1 VFSART
7 AGSDKENSVTDSVK
21 LLSLAVAVPEHVIA
35 QEEAAA
41 TAGRLFADR
50 FKDFRHLAQVFDNA
64 GIRKR
69 HAARPLAWF
78 EAPHGWQD
86 RMEAYAEVA
95 GDLFVETATKALRQA
110 GLQAQDVDCV
120 VTISSTG
127 FTTPSL
133 DARLAR
139 RMGFRPDIE
148 RVPVFGLGCAAGVSG
163 FAIAAGR
170 AGSRPGATVLFVA
183 IELCTLAFRLDE
195 LTRPNII
202 ATALFGD
209 GAAACVLR
217 AGESGMA
224 EVESTGE
231 HLFPDTL
238 DIMGWKIDDGGFGIV
253 LAQSLPPFA
262 ERELGPAVDGI
273 LARAN
278 LERRDIG
285 RFICHPGGTKV
296 VTAVESTLSIPP
308 GTLDHERAVL
318 ADYGNMSSPTILFVL
333 ERVLGAGLPERA
345 AMVAMGPGFSA
356 SCVTLRSVQ

>member
-1 VFSART
+1 M
-7 AGSDKENSVTDSVK
+7 TDTVSLV
-21 LLSLAVAVPEHVIA
+21 SLATATPEHVIFQNQA
-35 QEEAAA
+35 AEASA
-41 TAGRLFADR
+41 RLFADR
-50 FKDFRHLAQVFDNA
+50 YEDFHHLARVFDSA
-64 GIRKR
+64 GINKR

-78 EAPHGWQD
+78 DETHGWQD
-86 RMEAYAEVA
+86 RMQAYGEVA
-95 GDLFVETATKALRQA
+95 GALFVEAASAALRRA
-110 GLQAQDVDCV
+110 DLGACHVDCI
-120 VTISSTG
+120 VTVSSTG

-133 DARLAR
+133 DAQLSRS
-139 RMGFRPDIE
+139 MGFRADIE

-163 FAIAAGR
+163 FAIAAR
-170 AGSRPGATVLFVA
+170 LARSRPGAVVLFVS

-202 ATALFGD
+202 ATALFAD

-217 AGESGMA
+217 AGEGGLA

-262 ERELGPAVDGI
+262 ERELAPAVAAI
-273 LARAN
+273 LARNGLRPA
-278 LERRDIG
+278 DID
-285 RFICHPGGTKV
+285 RFICHPGGMKV
-296 VTAVESTLSIPP
+296 LAAMESALSLTP

-318 ADYGNMSSPTILFVL
+318 AEYGNMSSPTVLFVL
-333 ERVLGAGLPERA
+333 ERAIRAGLPDRA

-356 SCVTLRSVQ
+356 SCVTLRRAA

>member
-1 VFSART
+1 VFSVRSV
-7 AGSDKENSVTDSVK
+7 GSTKEKYVSHTVK
-21 LLSLAVAVPEHVIA
+21 LVSLATATPEHIIT
-35 QEEAAA
+35 QEEAASA
-41 TAGRLFADR
+41 SARLFSDR
-50 FKDFRHLAQVFDNA
+50 FKDFRHLARVFDNA

-78 EAPHGWQD
+78 EEPHGWQD

-95 GDLFVETATKALRQA
+95 GALFVESAGKALAGA
-110 GLQAQDVDCV
+110 GLTAGDVDCV
-120 VTISSTG
+120 VTVSSTG
-127 FTTPSL
+127 FATPSL
-133 DARLAR
+133 DALLAE
-139 RMGFRPDIE
+139 RMGFRADIE

-163 FAIAAGR
+163 FAIASRLARG
-170 AGSRPGATVLFVA
+170 RPGAIVLFVA

-217 AGESGMA
+217 AGEGGIA

-231 HLFPDTL
+231 HLFPDTIG
-238 DIMGWKIDDGGFGIV
+238 IMGWKIDDGGLGIV

-262 ERELGPAVDGI
+262 EKELGPAITGI
-273 LARAN
+273 LARN
-278 LERRDIG
+278 GLSRSDID

-296 VTAVESTLSIPP
+296 VAAMESTLAMVP

-318 ADYGNMSSPTILFVL
+318 AEYGNMSSPTILFVL
-333 ERVLGAGLPERA
+333 ERAVLAGLPGRS
-345 AMVAMGPGFSA
+345 AMIAMGPGFSA
-356 SCVTLRSVQ
+356 SCVTLRRHA